1 MFTYFYN
8 ETIRRSVSVFGT
20 MFNNIT
26 VKQTKSDGTV
36 VNSIK
41 VPLSYGQRQKF
52 LQRLKEEPDLNDNLR
67 SAISLPRMGFE
78 ISGFT
83 YDQNR
88 QQNKLIRS
96 TKTTMETDNV
106 SRKFQ
111 YQPTPYDI
119 NFTLS
124 IYAKNMTDGLQIV
137 EQILPYFQ
145 PEYTVAMKMID
156 DMSEVRDVPII
167 LTGVNMDDQFEGSFE
182 DKRVINFTLDFTM
195 KTYFFGP
202 VYTGK
207 VITKV
212 REKTFINDGRHGF
225 TSSELTTSGIVKDV
239 KFYEPAFEGTVAS
252 AVSNNTTVTFTTA
265 IDSNV
270 SVNDTMEGSSTN
282 PDPTVSSIA
291 EDRLSVV
298 VSSNVTL
305 SQGDKVYF
313 TGSASAEDNYVIS
326 EDVSFFDEGYGGNDA
341 STTD

>member
-96 TKTTMETDNV
+96 TKTTMESDNV

-182 DKRVINFTLDFTM
+182 DRRVINFTLDFTM
-195 KTYFFGP
+195 KTYFF
-202 VYTGK
+202 
-207 VITKV
+207 
-212 REKTFINDGRHGF
+212 
-225 TSSELTTSGIVKDV
+225 
-239 KFYEPAFEGTVAS
+239 EP
-252 AVSNNTTVTFTTA
+252 
-265 IDSNV
+265 
-270 SVNDTMEGSSTN
+270 
-282 PDPTVSSIA
+282 SIH
-291 EDRLSVV
+291 R
-298 VSSNVTL
+298 
-305 SQGDKVYF
+305 
-313 TGSASAEDNYVIS
+313 
-326 EDVSFFDEGYGGNDA
+326 
-341 STTD
+341 